1 MRWYGKRFCTRR
13 CNGSRT
19 QILNGRFGFSLPG
32 GFRAARFFVWRGEF
46 AWVDCV
52 SVYRESQGRRVKK
65 VAGVVCLL
73 AAFCLV
79 VFGRMQNASD
89 EKDARTYIRQAAEAR
104 DR

>member
-1 MRWYGKRFCTRR
+1 
-13 CNGSRT
+13 
-19 QILNGRFGFSLPG
+19 
-32 GFRAARFFVWRGEF
+32 
-46 AWVDCV
+46 
-52 SVYRESQGRRVKK
+52 VYRESQGRRVKK